1 MEKFFKNPYYLVW
14 TILLGII
21 ILVGIISP
29 FAQVLC
35 RVEVI
40 LIGVECIYSSVL
52 LLLHYK
58 KTRINLEDF
67 QNTQETEEK
76 KFSFS
81 KSEGKVNS
89 FLFVVALFCI
99 GAILI
104 YFAFRI

>member
-1 MEKFFKNPYYLVW
+1 MKNFFKNPYYLVW
-14 TILLGII
+14 TIMLGII

-29 FAQVLC
+29 FAQVLY
-35 RVEVI
+35 RVEAI
-40 LIGVECIYSSVL
+40 LIGAECIYSAVL
-52 LLLHYK
+52 LLLYHK
-58 KTRINLEDF
+58 KTRVNLEDF

-76 KFSFS
+76 RFSFS

-89 FLFVVALFCI
+89 FLFVVALFFI